1 MVPNGASTF
10 LAKET
15 VALIS
20 GLASLPNK
28 APGNLPD
35 WIILDTALATFCIR
49 PYIISRNIS
58 YFGVCS
64 IVRTN

>member
-28 APGNLPD
+28 APGILPD

-49 PYIISRNIS
+49 PYIISKNIS